1 MSLLLGQNK
10 SRGTITLNDSRAT
23 PEHRA
28 SLPVPSL
35 CWCWAGSHP
44 LRHSPLLMVQGAEL
58 LHAARTLIP
67 PVPPNAGYGG
77 AACPLPAPGGTGW
90 QGRAQALIKAG
101 EEWQRLFPARFP
113 PVLVR
118 LPRAVLGSCSAEL
131 TKAMMHGKPTAV
143 PAASFA
149 AQGGLVCLPTVFLAC
164 GLRNLFSNVNTIWN
178 IVYLKYI
185 RDMRNNLSC
194 CFFFFQRVHP
204 DWRRESFRK
213 V

>member
-1 MSLLLGQNK
+1 
-10 SRGTITLNDSRAT
+10 
-23 PEHRA
+23 
-28 SLPVPSL
+28 
-35 CWCWAGSHP
+35 
-44 LRHSPLLMVQGAEL
+44 MVQGAEL

-194 CFFFFQRVHP
+194 CFFFSRGCIQIGGESHSEKFNTKEMLAVPCAHP
-204 DWRRESFRK
+204 FPHTSLPFL
-213 V
+213 